1 MMTMATEV
9 HVPVLRAEVLD
20 ALQPRSGGR
29 YVDGTLGG
37 AGHAEAILEASS
49 PDGRLLGLDLDPQA
63 VERARARLGSRF
75 GERVVLVDESF
86 AHLER
91 EARWHGFAPA
101 DGILL
106 DLGLSSYQLASERG
120 FGIRTASPL
129 DMRFNPNS
137 RDPTAADLVNS
148 LDEAELTRVLRAY
161 GEEPNARRIARAIVQ
176 QRARATIA
184 TSDQLAALVERA
196 AGGRRG
202 KIHPATRTFQA
213 LRIAVN
219 RELESLEAVLPQAI
233 EVLGPGGRL
242 AVISFHSLEDRIVKR
257 YLAGLASPC
266 TCPPDLPVCVC
277 GKKPIVRLL
286 TRHGI
291 RPTPAEVAANP
302 RARSATLRVAEKL
315 PADDP
320 A

>member
-1 MMTMATEV
+1 
-9 HVPVLRAEVLD
+9 
-20 ALQPRSGGR
+20 
-29 YVDGTLGG
+29 
-37 AGHAEAILEASS
+37 
-49 PDGRLLGLDLDPQA
+49 
-63 VERARARLGSRF
+63 
-75 GERVVLVDESF
+75 
-86 AHLER
+86 
-91 EARWHGFAPA
+91 
-101 DGILL
+101 
-106 DLGLSSYQLASERG
+106 
-120 FGIRTASPL
+120 
-129 DMRFNPNS
+129 
-137 RDPTAADLVNS
+137 
-148 LDEAELTRVLRAY
+148 LRAY